1 MKRPD
6 GLVVIII
13 YFFTTAA
20 LTLLGVLYGF
30 LFGVRDMGLLAQAC
44 GVFRWF
50 SLPLALATLVGSGLL
65 YSFVATATGVGLLV
79 YHPLA
84 RWAAIVMAVFT
95 LFNFPIGTV
104 IGAAIIV
111 YLFHPKVRALFG

>member
-6 GLVVIII
+6 GLTVIII

-30 LFGVRDMGLLAQAC
+30 LFGVKDAGLLERTC
-44 GVFRWF
+44 SVVRWL
-50 SLPLALATLVGSGLL
+50 SLPIALATLASSGLI
-65 YSFVATATGVGLLV
+65 YSFVATAVGVGLLV
-79 YHPLA
+79 YHPWA
-84 RWAAIVMAVFT
+84 RWGAIAVAALT
-95 LFNFPIGTV
+95 LFNFPIGTI

-111 YLFHPKVRALFG
+111 YLFHPKVRALFT